1 MKLYSA
7 KVDDIAKPVDEEVVK
22 EKKPRTEKQIAALE
36 KAKEA
41 RKRKREEIQAKK
53 EEIKE
58 KEKEIDEAV
67 EHAVAKKSSKQEAT
81 PSVTSEEDAPVKKS
95 RKQSNPKK
103 VPQKPEV
110 DVVATAPGSAV
121 ERSER
126 SNVTEDVHEPPA
138 WFKTFIANTK
148 AEEAKLSKPKKPRK
162 QVRKEAEEMAQH
174 QWQDSHTRDRVQ
186 TQADNHMRQMH
197 QLYGQIFRR

>member
-67 EHAVAKKSSKQEAT
+67 EQAVAKKSSKQEAT

-121 ERSER
+121 GRSEK
-126 SNVTEDVHEPPA
+126 SNVNEDVHEPPA

-148 AEEAKLSKPKKPRK
+148 VEEAKLSKPKKPRK

-174 QWQDSHTRDRVQ
+174 QWQDSYTRDRVQ